1 MSIPSSNALSEFRE
15 HLNIQENS
23 LVEANIKYKEKF
35 DFQKKKLFTSKKKK
49 VCYLYLK
56 MEKIL

>member
-1 MSIPSSNALSEFRE
+1 MSIPSSNAVSEFRE

-23 LVEANIKYKEKF
+23 LVEANIKYKKAKF
-35 DFQKKKLFTSKKKK
+35 DFQKKNFSQAKK